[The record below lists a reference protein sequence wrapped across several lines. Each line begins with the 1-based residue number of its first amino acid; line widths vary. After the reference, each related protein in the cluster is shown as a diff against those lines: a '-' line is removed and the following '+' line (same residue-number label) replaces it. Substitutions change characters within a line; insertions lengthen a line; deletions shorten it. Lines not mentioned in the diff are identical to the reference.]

1 MEKVESAIEVFRE
14 EARSVNSWGEE
25 EEAGLW
31 QDVSVTRI

>member
-25 EEAGLW
+25 GEAGL
-31 QDVSVTRI
+31 